1 VGCPG
6 MTGPSHRD
14 FNFSNNVKWQIKKLI
29 VCKMDDIFEMIT
41 GKRIFLYV
49 NYFYDKHFYYV

>member
-1 VGCPG
+1 